1 MSTVYL
7 SSTRAYPRSTAER
20 FYPPSSTVH
29 NSWTGQIALKG
40 VRLENYK
47 GELLSSG
54 IRLSGSILV
63 DNLTFLA
70 EAQDRVN
77 MAVGNG

>member
-1 MSTVYL
+1 MK
-7 SSTRAYPRSTAER
+7 
-20 FYPPSSTVH
+20 
-29 NSWTGQIALKG
+29 WTGQVASKG

-54 IRLSGSILV
+54 IRFSGSILV
-63 DNLTFLA
+63 DNLNFLA